1 MASIVEFKEIS
12 LGDLTFG
19 LGQVRV
25 RDVSK
30 DLDKLADSIR
40 QVGLLEPIVV
50 SPTEDEGKYE
60 IITGQRR
67 FLAHQELGKDT
78 IWAAILDERV
88 DEMTAKMLSVTE
100 NLVRRDLHSRD
111 LLDVC
116 TYLYRQ
122 YGSLK
127 AVSDETGLSY
137 SKVSQYVRYDQLKSE
152 LRQLVDS
159 GEVTVSTALRAQRA
173 ASVSGETNIEEA
185 VQFAR
190 DMSPMSGV
198 QQDSIVKKRE
208 SNPTQPIDE
217 VIESARSGGRLTQ
230 IVVTLTSE
238 IHSALGRYSESQR
251 TNMNDAAG
259 KLIQDGLFM
268 NDLLE
273 KPSS

>member
-1 MASIVEFKEIS
+1 M
-12 LGDLTFG
+12 
-19 LGQVRV
+19 
-25 RDVSK
+25 
-30 DLDKLADSIR
+30 
-40 QVGLLEPIVV
+40 GLLEPIVV
-50 SPTEDEGKYE
+50 SPTDDEGKYE

-67 FLAHQELGKDT
+67 FLAHQELGKDK
-78 IWAAILDERV
+78 IWAAILDQRV
-88 DEMTAKMLSVTE
+88 DEMTAKVLSVTE

-111 LLDVC
+111 LIDVC

-127 AVSDETGLSY
+127 AVSDATGLSY
-137 SKVSQYVRYDQLKSE
+137 PKVSQYVKYDQLKPE

-159 GEVTVSTALRAQRA
+159 GEVTVTTALRAQQA
-173 ASVSGETNIEEA
+173 ASVTGETNIEEA
-185 VQFAR
+185 IQFAK

-198 QQDSIVKKRE
+198 QQDAIVKERL
-208 SNPTQPIDE
+208 SNPTRHIDE
-217 VIESARSGGRLTQ
+217 VIESARSGGKVTQ

-238 IHSALGRYSESQR
+238 IHSALGRYSESQS

-268 NDLLE
+268 NDFLE